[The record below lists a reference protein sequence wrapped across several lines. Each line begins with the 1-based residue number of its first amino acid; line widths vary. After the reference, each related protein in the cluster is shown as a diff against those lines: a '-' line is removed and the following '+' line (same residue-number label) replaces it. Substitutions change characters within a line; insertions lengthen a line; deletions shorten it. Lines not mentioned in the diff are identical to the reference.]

1 MYQWLAQSLGNVS
14 VNRKLGLGFGLVLL
28 LTLAI
33 TLTGWHGMDSI
44 IDRGD
49 KLGNISV
56 IQQYTQ
62 ELRIARQHY
71 ERRRDDASVAELEKA
86 LANLDRQ
93 VQLMLGLIEHPADRQ
108 RLEQQREAVRTYQQA
123 FNELKQAGQRREA
136 SRDVLGDSADK
147 AAELIGR
154 VQRGLQQGG
163 DINQYQHAVDVSA
176 LLQQARFQVRGYT
189 YSGNADFQQTALKAI
204 DQALVELRAL
214 PSKVP
219 AEHAASL
226 DDAATAM
233 AGYRD
238 AVIQFG
244 NAQTASEQALQRM
257 AEQGTVLLQT
267 SQAMTTSQTEVRD
280 AAAAQAKT
288 LLALATVLALAFGLV
303 AAWAITRQII
313 IPLRQTL
320 RAAERVANGD
330 LTQSLPVQRRDELGQ
345 LQASMQRM
353 TQGLRELIG
362 GIGDGVTQI
371 ASAAEQLSAVTEQTS
386 AGVNNQKVETDQVA
400 TAMNQMTATV
410 HEVARNAEQAS
421 EAALMADQQA
431 REGDRVVGEAVAQ
444 IERLAGEVVNSSEAM
459 NQLKAESDK
468 IGSVLDVIKS
478 VAQQTNLLALN
489 AAIEAARAGEAGRGF
504 AVVADEVRSL
514 AQRSAQAAKE
524 IKTLIEES
532 VDKVQ
537 VGHTQVGHAGQT
549 MERIVQSIQQVA
561 DMIGEVTAAA
571 SEQSEG
577 ISQVNAAVGQLDQMT
592 QQNAALV
599 EEATAAAQNL
609 QEQAL
614 KLQQAISFFQT
625 EDGATTVLSLS
636 PDTPAPPPRKA
647 SSTLRFY
654 PSLDLLCD
662 LPSWEPARSAVTT
675 AACSPAPATTSR

>member
-56 IQQYTQ
+56 IQQHTQ

-71 ERRRDDASVAELEKA
+71 ERRRDEASVAELEKA
-86 LANLDRQ
+86 LANLNQQ
-93 VQLMLGLIEHPADRQ
+93 VQLMLGQIEHPADRQ

-136 SRDVLGDSADK
+136 SRGVLGDSADK
-147 AAELIGR
+147 AVELVGR
-154 VQRGLQQGG
+154 VQRRLLQGG
-163 DINQYQHAVDVSA
+163 DINQYQHAVEVSA

-204 DQALVELRAL
+204 DQAQAELRAL
-214 PSKVP
+214 PAKVP

-238 AVIQFG
+238 AVSQFG
-244 NAQTASEQALQRM
+244 NAQTASEQALQSM
-257 AEQGTVLLQT
+257 AEQGTLLLQT

-288 LLALATVLALAFGLV
+288 LLMIATALALALGLL

-320 RAAERVANGD
+320 RAAERVASGD
-330 LTQSLPVQRRDELGQ
+330 LTQNLQVNRRDELGQ

-431 REGDRVVGEAVAQ
+431 REGDRVVGEAVTQ

-514 AQRSAQAAKE
+514 AQRTQQSTE
-524 IKTLIEES
+524 EIEELIAGLQSGTQRVAS
-532 VDKVQ
+532 VMDSSRQLTDSSVEL
-537 VGHTQVGHAGQT
+537 TRRAGSSLET
-549 MERIVQSIQQVA
+549 ITRTVSSIQAMNQQIATAAEEQTAVA
-561 DMIGEVTAAA
+561 EEINRSVMNVRDISDQTSAA
-571 SEQSEG
+571 SEE
-577 ISQVNAAVGQLDQMT
+577 T
-592 QQNAALV
+592 
-599 EEATAAAQNL
+599 
-609 QEQAL
+609 
-614 KLQQAISFFQT
+614 
-625 EDGATTVLSLS
+625 
-636 PDTPAPPPRKA
+636 A
-647 SSTLRFY
+647 SSSVELARLGTHLQGLVGRFK
-654 PSLDLLCD
+654 L
-662 LPSWEPARSAVTT
+662 
-675 AACSPAPATTSR
+675 